1 MLKLFLNLFS
11 GLEFLPTSEESSACR
26 GLHEASLVS
35 VSVDHQVE
43 ICCICLRIGH
53 GELHFQVCVHNVSSQ
68 STMSSLVAMILVVI
82 VLLLTFV
89 LASYLG
95 L

>member
-1 MLKLFLNLFS
+1 M
-11 GLEFLPTSEESSACR
+11 PTSEESSACR

-35 VSVDHQVE
+35 VSVDHQVDNGQ
-43 ICCICLRIGH
+43 ICYITIMSM
-53 GELHFQVCVHNVSSQ
+53 FQVCVHNVSSQ
-68 STMSSLVAMILVVI
+68 STMSSLEAMILVVL

>member
-1 MLKLFLNLFS
+1 MNLAFS

-35 VSVDHQVE
+35 VSVDHQVDNGQN
-43 ICCICLRIGH
+43 I
-53 GELHFQVCVHNVSSQ
+53 HFNNFNPQVCVHNVSSQ
-68 STMSSLVAMILVVI
+68 STMSSLVAMVLVVL